1 MPGFLLTFHFE
12 KLMAETFDMAALVF
26 ELKRDEGQRLKPYL
40 DPIEKITIGVGRNLS
55 DIGISHSECTT
66 LLENDIERTLL
77 WLDHH
82 LPWWRALDAV
92 RQRVLINMAFNLGG
106 RLLTFVNTLAAI
118 RRADYAVAANRMLD
132 SKWAKQVGAR
142 AQRLTNMMRTG
153 KA

>member
-1 MPGFLLTFHFE
+1 MT
-12 KLMAETFDMAALVF
+12 ETFDMAALTF

-40 DPIEKITIGVGRNLS
+40 DTVGKMTIGVGRNLS

-66 LLENDIERTLL
+66 LLENDIARTLT
-77 WLDHH
+77 WLDHA
-82 LPWWRALDAV
+82 LPWWRTLDMV

-106 RLLTFVNTLAAI
+106 KLLTFVDTLTAMQG
-118 RRADYAVAANRMLD
+118 ADYAAAANGMLA

-142 AQRLTNMMRTG
+142 SQRLTNMMRTG

>member
-1 MPGFLLTFHFE
+1 MV
-12 KLMAETFDMAALVF
+12 ETFDMAALVF
-26 ELKRDEGQRLKPYL
+26 ELKRDEGQRFAPYL
-40 DPIEKITIGVGRNLS
+40 DTVGKITIGVGRKLT
-55 DIGISHSECTT
+55 DVGISVSECNT
-66 LLENDIERTLL
+66 LLKNDIERTWL

-82 LPWWRALDAV
+82 LPWWKALDAV

-106 RLLTFVNTLAAI
+106 RLLTFTNTLAAI
-118 RRADYAVAANRMLD
+118 RRADYAAAANAMLA